1 MLERMIGIDFGTSTS
16 LVKVKTYRDGK
27 PVDGDPTLAHYV
39 EFDGR
44 NMVPTLIRFA
54 GADEYYGYDANQ
66 TIPDSSL
73 YRNFKL
79 DLQSPD
85 RAGRAQAEELTRKF
99 FRFLYERYAGQSE
112 HFGQFDT
119 QRTLVSYPAKW
130 TRETRDFMLQ
140 AAAGAGF
147 KNVSGMDEPTAA
159 LYTVMAQESGRL
171 VEQKYLTPGKPAY
184 VLMIDMGAGTTD
196 LALCRY
202 VPGGE
207 NKIID
212 TWPPA
217 SSKVLFGGREMDELL
232 IQYLLNYLKC
242 CGVGERQLKN
252 FEKQNM
258 ENCKGW
264 KESSVS
270 LALKNHRSVNGCG
283 FVSQLFMMSDVEE
296 LPFPAINRAVL
307 EEFCRDYISRYA
319 SLIVEAM
326 AHARQVEPDFNA
338 GDLSLAVLTGG
349 HSQWYFAKDILC
361 CSLPGYESGVG
372 VRLLE
377 NQVVGLTQPQGTV
390 SSGLVFSPQFEKGNP
405 FAEGFWTLQREE
417 TASNRREGKS
427 GGTPSWDGAGKSEA
441 GQRPRP
447 NQGERAGQAMSREA
461 GQEANRGTSWE
472 ANRGARQEANQGAS
486 RRAGQETNREVRSD
500 LDQEPNAVL
509 GATPTGQSSET
520 ADLNEKISRYV
531 YMTARSRADAAAA
544 LNAAGGD
551 LKAAL
556 DEVYGAI
563 MDASDEAYADWL
575 AGCFRAASRVDGE
588 KLKVLEQAT
597 PLLPGEVP
605 YIYID
610 ITMLGQGKD
619 FQFFTSQRWL
629 HIEKKLVR
637 NFVVTEKLEFNKIS
651 SFFRYGA
658 WLMFIKKPLGFKGF
672 VAASLKETY
681 ITYRIYLGL
690 YLRWR
695 KHNGLDPYNMKMTDA
710 PKGFKPEG

>member
-1 MLERMIGIDFGTSTS
+1 MPVERIVGIDFGTSTS
-16 LVKVKTYRDGK
+16 LVKVKAYRDGK

-66 TIPDSSL
+66 TIPGSSM

-79 DLQSPD
+79 DLQSQD
-85 RAGRAQAEELTRKF
+85 RASRAQAEELTRKF
-99 FRFLYERYAGQSE
+99 VRFLYERYAGQSE

-130 TRETRDFMLQ
+130 TRETRDFMVK
-140 AAAGAGF
+140 AAAKAGF

-202 VPGGE
+202 TPGGE

-217 SSKVLFGGREMDELL
+217 NSKVLFGGREMDELL
-232 IQYLLNYLKC
+232 IQYLLNYLKR

-270 LALKNHRSVNGCG
+270 LALKNNRSVNGCG

-307 EEFCRDYISRYA
+307 EKFCRDYISRYA
-319 SLIVEAM
+319 GLIAEAM
-326 AHARQVEPDFNA
+326 AHARQVEPNFNA

-349 HSQWYFAKDILC
+349 HSQWYFAKDMLC
-361 CSLPGYESGVG
+361 CSLPGYEGGVG
-372 VRLLE
+372 VRLSE

-390 SSGLVFSPQFEKGNP
+390 SSGLVFSPQFEKGNM
-405 FAEGFWTLQREE
+405 FAEGFWTSQRGQ
-417 TASNRREGKS
+417 TVSNRREGKS
-427 GGTPSWDGAGKSEA
+427 GGTPSWDGAGKSETR
-441 GQRPRP
+441 QQQRP
-447 NQGERAGQAMSREA
+447 NQGERSGQAMNREA
-461 GQEANRGTSWE
+461 RQETSRRVEQEANRE
-472 ANRGARQEANQGAS
+472 AEQVAR
-486 RRAGQETNREVRSD
+486 RTAGQETNREVRSAPKQGPSVD
-500 LDQEPNAVL
+500 L
-509 GATPTGQSSET
+509 GAAPARQNGSD
-520 ADLNEKISRYV
+520 ANLNEKISRYV

-563 MDASDEAYADWL
+563 MDAPDEAYADWL
-575 AGCFRAASRVDGE
+575 AGCFRSASRVDAE
-588 KLKVLEQAT
+588 KRKVLEQAA

-605 YIYID
+605 YIYFD
-610 ITMLGQGKD
+610 NTMLGQGRD
-619 FQFFTSQRWL
+619 LQFLTSQRWL

-637 NFVVTEKLEFNKIS
+637 SFVVTEKLEFSKVS

-681 ITYRIYLGL
+681 NTYRIYLGL

-710 PKGFKPEG
+710 PKGFKPEGQ